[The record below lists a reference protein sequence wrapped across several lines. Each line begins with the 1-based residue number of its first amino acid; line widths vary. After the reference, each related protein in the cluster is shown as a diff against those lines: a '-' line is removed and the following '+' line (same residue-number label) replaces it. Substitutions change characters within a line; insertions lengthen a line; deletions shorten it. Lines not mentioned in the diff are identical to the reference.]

1 MTNEA
6 NDHHTSPG
14 PRLAAK
20 ESPRRPPQ
28 ERASNGRRVA
38 EAISGDPLREY
49 TAEAFFSIDAAN
61 ASAARKVLE
70 AAVDAIDALLAGRAR
85 RDCGDGRSRIQLC
98 MECERDR
105 YAVEEA

>member
-14 PRLAAK
+14 PRLASEGEPSVPAAGM
-20 ESPRRPPQ
+20 SR
-28 ERASNGRRVA
+28 NGRVA
-38 EAISGDPLREY
+38 EEISGDPLREY

-70 AAVDAIDALLAGRAR
+70 AAVDAIDALLAGRAH
-85 RDCGDGRSRIQLC
+85 RDCGDGHSRIQLC

>member
-14 PRLAAK
+14 PRLASEGEPSA
-20 ESPRRPPQ
+20 PAAGT
-28 ERASNGRRVA
+28 ASNGRRVA

-61 ASAARKVLE
+61 TSAARKVLE
-70 AAVDAIDALLAGRAR
+70 AAVDAIDALLAGRAH